1 MQGVRKHPQLNIGA
15 AAERSDVMSV
25 GNSQVLHETAL
36 VEAFNLKAAVELQLQ
51 HMQAAREALA
61 DMPPRDL
68 HELDA
73 YTLHNRAIAQMD
85 DDPNESFRTLAFLL
99 SNPPFPSEAF
109 ANLLLSY
116 IRPPN
121 CMHHVAADMIA
132 QYPDYS
138 QAYLSPDLL
147 AFFDAINL
155 RQDAPDEAI
164 AQLESIAKRHAEKLR
179 LLTKLIQVHALLLG
193 PSSCRL
199 AAIQL
204 VCRISP
210 DNTLTTGAC
219 RMRGVRPTKLL

>member
-1 MQGVRKHPQLNIGA
+1 MQGVRKHPQLRTGA
-15 AAERSDVMSV
+15 AAECSDVMSV

-36 VEAFNLKAAVELQLQ
+36 VEAFNLKAAIEMQLQ

-85 DDPNESFRTLAFLL
+85 DDPNESFRTLAFLI

-116 IRPPN
+116 IKPPN

-132 QYPDYS
+132 QHPDYS
-138 QAYLSPDLL
+138 QAYLPPDML

-164 AQLESIAKRHAEKLR
+164 AQLESIVKRHAEKLR
-179 LLTKLIQVHALLLG
+179 LLTKLIQVHAPCAKPQRVG
-193 PSSCRL
+193 ASSI
-199 AAIQL
+199 AAVL
-204 VCRISP
+204 HFS
-210 DNTLTTGAC
+210 
-219 RMRGVRPTKLL
+219 